1 MATRAKK
8 PDSPSLFA
16 AAGLDHDAPR
26 PLADKLRPQSLAEV
40 VGQDH
45 LLGPDGALT
54 RMIETRSLGS
64 LVFWGP
70 PGTGKTT
77 VARLLAHATDLEF
90 VQISA
95 VFSGV
100 ADLKKVF
107 DAARERRETGQ
118 GTLLFV
124 DEVHRF
130 NRAQQDSFLP
140 VMEDGTVV
148 LVGATTEN
156 PSFELNAALLSR
168 ARVLVFRSLDPA
180 AVEKLLARAEAVE
193 GKPLP
198 LDADA
203 RAALIRMADGDGRA
217 SLTLAEEV
225 WRAARKDEVFD
236 LVTLQEIVQRRAPI
250 YDKSQDGHYNLI
262 SALHKSVRGS
272 DPDAALYWFCRMVDA
287 GEDPLF
293 LARRIVRMAVEDI
306 GLADPQALVVA
317 NAAKDAYDFLGS
329 PEGELA
335 IANAV
340 IYVATAPKSNAA
352 YKAYGAAMR
361 AAKQGGSLLPPK
373 HILNAPTKLM
383 QQEGYSA
390 GYEYDHDAPDAF
402 SGQDYFP
409 ETLGRQ
415 AFYHPVERGFER
427 EIRKRLE
434 WWAKLRRERGGG

>member
-1 MATRAKK
+1 MSPKK
-8 PDSPSLFA
+8 PQPTLFA
-16 AAGLDHDAPR
+16 AAGLAQDAPH
-26 PLADKLRPQSLAEV
+26 PLPDRLRPHALSDV

-45 LLGPDGALT
+45 ILGPDGALT
-54 RMIETRSLGS
+54 RMLETRTLGS
-64 LVFWGP
+64 LIFWGP

-77 VARLLAHATDLEF
+77 VARLLADATALHFE
-90 VQISA
+90 QISA

-107 DAARERRETGQ
+107 EAARARRETGT

-168 ARVLVFRSLDPA
+168 ARVLTFHSLDAA
-180 AVEKLLARAEAVE
+180 AVEKLFARAEQIE
-193 GKPLP
+193 GRRLP
-198 LDADA
+198 LDDEA
-203 RAALIRMADGDGRA
+203 RAVLVRMADGDGRA
-217 SLTLAEEV
+217 ALTLAEEV
-225 WRAARKDEVFD
+225 WRSARADETFTAAQ
-236 LVTLQEIVQRRAPI
+236 LQTILQRRAPI
-250 YDKSQDGHYNLI
+250 YDKSADGHYNLI

-272 DPDAALYWFCRMVDA
+272 DADAALYYLARMLDA

-306 GLADPQALVVA
+306 GLADPQALVIA

-329 PEGELA
+329 PVGELA
-335 IANAV
+335 LAQAV

-352 YKAYGAAMR
+352 YKAFGAAMR
-361 AAKQGGSLLPPK
+361 TAKQQGSLLPPK
-373 HILNAPTKLM
+373 HILNAPTGLM
-383 QQEGYSA
+383 KSEGYGS
-390 GYEYDHDAPDAF
+390 GYQYDHDTPEGF
-402 SGQDYFP
+402 SGQNYFP
-409 ETLGRQ
+409 DELGRPT
-415 AFYHPVERGFER
+415 FYDPPDRGFER
-427 EIRKRLE
+427 EIRKRLDY
-434 WWAKLRRERGGG
+434 WAKLRAQRN

>member
-1 MATRAKK
+1 MSPRATRG
-8 PDSPSLFA
+8 SGPSLFA
-16 AAGLDHDAPR
+16 AAGLDRDAPR
-26 PLADKLRPQSLAEV
+26 PLADKLRPTNLAEV

-54 RMIETRSLGS
+54 RMLETRTLGS

-77 VARLLAHATDLEF
+77 VARLLAEATELHFE
-90 VQISA
+90 QISA
-95 VFSGV
+95 IFTGV

-107 DAARERRETGQ
+107 DAARARRETGT

-124 DEVHRF
+124 DEIHRF

-140 VMEDGTVV
+140 VMEDGTIV

-156 PSFELNAALLSR
+156 PSFELNAPLLSR
-168 ARVLVFRSLDPA
+168 ARVLVFKSLDAP
-180 AVEKLLARAEAVE
+180 AVEKLLKRAETIE
-193 GKPLP
+193 DKPLP
-198 LDADA
+198 LDEDA
-203 RAALIRMADGDGRA
+203 RAALVRMADGDGRA
-217 SLTLAEEV
+217 ALTLAEEI
-225 WRAARKDEVFD
+225 WRAARKGETFNAEKLAQV
-236 LVTLQEIVQRRAPI
+236 VQRRAPI
-250 YDKSQDGHYNLI
+250 YDKAQDSHYNLI

-272 DPDAALYWFCRMVDA
+272 DPDAALYYLCRMLDA
-287 GEDPLF
+287 GEDPLYI
-293 LARRIVRMAVEDI
+293 ARRVVRMAVEDI
-306 GLADPQALVVA
+306 GLADPQALVIC

-335 IANAV
+335 IAQAV

-352 YKAYGAAMR
+352 YRAYGAAMA
-361 AAKQGGSLLPPK
+361 AAKEGGSLLPPK

-383 QQEGYSA
+383 KSEGYGS
-390 GYEYDHDAPDAF
+390 GYDYDHDAPEGF

-409 ETLGRQ
+409 EGLGRKQ
-415 AFYHPVERGFER
+415 FYDPPERGFER

-434 WWAKLRRERGGG
+434 YWAKLRKDRTT